1 MPLDFRLQLAM
12 STRRALGILVLLVA
26 AITGSPIEEVN
37 HWTQY
42 GESRLQEVLN
52 LSRQVRTK

>member
-1 MPLDFRLQLAM
+1 M

-26 AITGSPIEEVN
+26 AITGSPVEEVN
-37 HWTQY
+37 HWMRY
-42 GESRLQEVLN
+42 GESRLQDAFS

>member
-1 MPLDFRLQLAM
+1 M

-26 AITGSPIEEVN
+26 TITGNPVDDFY
-37 HWTQY
+37 HWVQY
-42 GESRLQEVLN
+42 GESRLQEALD